1 MIIAPKRWK
10 QFLVGW
16 SKESEAGEKFE
27 GDEVE
32 KIGLHFLD
40 YKYKALSFF
49 SGIFK
54 QVCLSRAI

>member
-40 YKYKALSFF
+40 YKYKALSFL
-49 SGIFK
+49 FK
-54 QVCLSRAI
+54 DTREKT